1 MTRLLGCGRSVRT
14 WLAYMMPCRRSVL
27 CYLTLGRPTH
37 RRPGAASWW
46 SSLKNGTP
54 LSTRCPMSILPW
66 MLPLPKGCLCVRG
79 FLLASLVRARLARAR
94 PLVSTR
100 APSTGL
106 PLEIPRC
113 IDGSGVCPSC
123 CANFLTRI
131 RVPSHLGDV
140 RRPSCRDIVLSG
152 RFAEIEPDAPSLL
165 QGTGSSS
172 EMPEDTETPTSW
184 LLGRLALLKA
194 NASAMSCARLLSLA
208 PPPAPLAATST
219 FTFRDTPS
227 SCAHKQLQLYRLNM
241 WAVVQIACG

>member
-1 MTRLLGCGRSVRT
+1 
-14 WLAYMMPCRRSVL
+14 MMPCRRSVL

-66 MLPLPKGCLCVRG
+66 MLPLPKGCLRVRG
-79 FLLASLVRARLARAR
+79 FLFASLVRARLARAK

-106 PLEIPRC
+106 PLRSLDASMEVASAPVAALISLRASAFFRTSAMFADRPAA
-113 IDGSGVCPSC
+113 ISC
-123 CANFLTRI
+123 C
-131 RVPSHLGDV
+131 PG
-140 RRPSCRDIVLSG
+140 VLPRLS
-152 RFAEIEPDAPSLL
+152 PMSAPSLM

-172 EMPEDTETPTSW
+172 EMPEDTDTPTSW

-194 NASAMSCARLLSLA
+194 NASATSYARLLPLA
-208 PPPAPLAATST
+208 PPLPPLWRRLRHSPSATPRVAAPTNNCNCDHDL
-219 FTFRDTPS
+219 S
-227 SCAHKQLQLYRLNM
+227 SSH
-241 WAVVQIACG
+241 V